1 MRIESE
7 FTVDAPPERAW
18 AELLDTE
25 DLVSCLPGASLKRLG
40 REDVFQGPVELGG
53 NGASVAVRGT
63 LRPIDADEDERQA
76 SFRLLG
82 HQAEGPASGKGI
94 LEGRVAAANGTTLV
108 ALVADLDVTG
118 QTARPEVVEG
128 EARRLLDGFAD
139 QLRSRVQS
147 RADEP
152 APRAERAAPSAAG
165 AGDTAAAAAAPAAGR
180 LPSVEPADA
189 MRKLAPALVALALIA
204 ALIAVLVGRKQRGF
218 SVAFRYRG

>member
-25 DLVSCLPGASLKRLG
+25 DLVSCLPGASLERLG
-40 REDVFQGPVELGG
+40 REDVFQGPVQLSA
-53 NGASVAVRGT
+53 NGSSVAVRGT

-94 LEGRVAAANGTTLV
+94 LEGTVAASNGATRV
-108 ALVADLDVTG
+108 ALVADLDLTG
-118 QTARPEVVEG
+118 QTATPEVVEG

-139 QLRSRVQS
+139 QLRNRVLSRT
-147 RADEP
+147 DEP
-152 APRAERAAPSAAG
+152 APRAERAAGAREPAAP
-165 AGDTAAAAAAPAAGR
+165 AAAPAESR

-189 MRKLAPALVALALIA
+189 MRKLGPALVALALIA
-204 ALIAVLVGRKQRGF
+204 ALIAVLAGRKPRGF

>member
-40 REDVFQGPVELGG
+40 REDVFQGPVELGA
-53 NGASVAVRGT
+53 NGSNVALRGT

-94 LEGRVAAANGTTLV
+94 LEGRVAASNGTTRV

-118 QTARPEVVEG
+118 QTAKPEVVEG

-152 APRAERAAPSAAG
+152 APRAEPAAGTREPAAP
-165 AGDTAAAAAAPAAGR
+165 AAAPAESR

-189 MRKLAPALVALALIA
+189 MRKLGPALVALALIA
-204 ALIAVLVGRKQRGF
+204 ALIAVLAGRKPKGF
-218 SVAFRYRG
+218 SVAVRYRG